1 MGNYTLNIICSVI
14 LFCFFVFFL
23 KDRITRFCVKKLPT
37 YIYQLEKIP
46 NSANELCINVIFYED
61 FVSEAYKYWIKF
73 ESHRYLKLIGKSA
86 YKTVPKLYRW
96 NNQYFYICN
105 LFETKHISVLLLS
118 FHLFPIIFNALVTLR
133 RAIHFGRNVDNSFF

>member
-1 MGNYTLNIICSVI
+1 MLNMSSVI
-14 LFCFFVFFL
+14 PFCRLFFFL
-23 KDRITRFCVKKLPT
+23 KDRITRFCVEKLPT
-37 YIYQLEKIP
+37 YICHLEKIP
-46 NSANELCINVIFYED
+46 NSGNELCINVIFYED
-61 FVSEAYKYWIKF
+61 FIGEACKYWIKF